1 VTHAVAD
8 LVPPSVGPPIGT
20 GSPDTPVVPERV
32 RTLGDRVFRL
42 VLIACSSTV
51 LITIVA
57 IVLFLL
63 YRGSDAW
70 RYQGHK
76 LFTTDSWVPRASPP
90 SFGFL
95 GPLVGSFIIALI
107 AIVVAV
113 PIAVTTALA
122 INEYVPRGLR
132 RPLTALI
139 DLLAALP
146 SLVFGL
152 WAIFFLDRHMYLTVK
167 WLGRHATFIPLFH
180 TSGRNYGNSLFESG
194 IVVGIMILPI
204 VTAISRE
211 VMSLVPRDECEAA
224 LALGGTRWGM
234 ITDVILPFA
243 RSGIIG
249 GVMLGLG
256 RALGETIAV
265 RIILV
270 SNDRIWLHILQ
281 PGGGSISALI
291 VREFAGS
298 SRLEQSALTVAGV
311 TLFAITLGINI
322 GARLVLVRTA
332 KRLA

>member
-1 VTHAVAD
+1 
-8 LVPPSVGPPIGT
+8 
-20 GSPDTPVVPERV
+20 
-32 RTLGDRVFRL
+32 
-42 VLIACSSTV
+42 
-51 LITIVA
+51 
-57 IVLFLL
+57 
-63 YRGSDAW
+63 
-70 RYQGHK
+70 
-76 LFTTDSWVPRASPP
+76 
-90 SFGFL
+90 
-95 GPLVGSFIIALI
+95 
-107 AIVVAV
+107 
-113 PIAVTTALA
+113 
-122 INEYVPRGLR
+122 
-132 RPLTALI
+132 
-139 DLLAALP
+139 
-146 SLVFGL
+146 
-152 WAIFFLDRHMYLTVK
+152 
-167 WLGRHATFIPLFH
+167 
-180 TSGRNYGNSLFESG
+180 
-194 IVVGIMILPI
+194 MILPI

-322 GARLVLVRTA
+322 GARLVLVRAA